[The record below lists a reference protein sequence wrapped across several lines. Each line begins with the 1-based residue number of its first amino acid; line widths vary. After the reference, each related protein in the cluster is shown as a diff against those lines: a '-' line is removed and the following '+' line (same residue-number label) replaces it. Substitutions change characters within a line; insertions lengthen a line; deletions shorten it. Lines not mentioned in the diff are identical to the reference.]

1 MPEARKA
8 SASQQPTNQTGGQI
22 SLNTALNF
30 GEPMEPL
37 EKPFQPKG
45 RSKLSLVHKKASRD
59 QTKKIR
65 KQTLPAMR
73 VAYWGSRHRDD
84 DKRESEDD
92 TTKSGNIDL
101 MAARLMG
108 MSRMSRQQIENILK
122 AGEILMQST

>member
-1 MPEARKA
+1 
-8 SASQQPTNQTGGQI
+8 
-22 SLNTALNF
+22 
-30 GEPMEPL
+30 MEPL

-45 RSKLSLVHKKASRD
+45 RSKLSLVHKTASRD

-108 MSRMSRQQIENILK
+108 MSRMSRQQVYDTAHPIVFTPVHNAHYMTYKYTFRSKIF
-122 AGEILMQST
+122 